1 MLMPGAEIEPPTK
14 WDLYATELYQN
25 YVDDDDDGEDDEDDD
40 GDEDNDDDDDDDGE
54 NDNDDD
60 EMVRNATR
68 KESKEVA
75 DGKISFSAKRVF
87 LQLGA
92 EILLAKS
99 KKFASKIYKGSHKN
113 VFNFVLN
120 WGGRGDQVKSP
131 ILQMKLYIFFTY
143 LFCILC
149 NFEHYNIS

>member
-1 MLMPGAEIEPPTK
+1 MPGAEIEPPTK

-25 YVDDDDDGEDDEDDD
+25 YGDDDEDDEDDD
-40 GDEDNDDDDDDDGE
+40 GDEDNDDDDGE

-87 LQLGA
+87 
-92 EILLAKS
+92 
-99 KKFASKIYKGSHKN
+99 FTTRR
-113 VFNFVLN
+113 
-120 WGGRGDQVKSP
+120 GRC
-131 ILQMKLYIFFTY
+131 F
-143 LFCILC
+143 
-149 NFEHYNIS
+149 

>member
-1 MLMPGAEIEPPTK
+1 MPGAEIEPPTK

-25 YVDDDDDGEDDEDDD
+25 YGDDDEDDEDDD
-40 GDEDNDDDDDDDGE
+40 GDEDNDDNDDDDGE

-92 EILLAKS
+92 GDAFS
-99 KKFASKIYKGSHKN
+99 KEQKVCFKN
-113 VFNFVLN
+113 L
-120 WGGRGDQVKSP
+120 
-131 ILQMKLYIFFTY
+131 
-143 LFCILC
+143 
-149 NFEHYNIS
+149 